1 MWECQCDCG
10 NTTVV
15 SGSGLTQGHSKS
27 CGCFR
32 SEYLSSK
39 MKIKKGEAEL
49 NRIYRGYAVSA
60 KRRKRSFPIS
70 KEEFRLI
77 TKQNCYYCG
86 CPPNNIKKAQ
96 GNNGDYVYTGIDRVD
111 NFKGYTTK
119 NTVPCCKDCNWAKK
133 DKSLREFKNWVKLIY
148 KNFIKN
154 KE

>member
-86 CPPNNIKKAQ
+86 TKPEKRRVSSTAIKKGVNGAYC
-96 GNNGDYVYTGIDRVD
+96 GNGIDRVD
-111 NFKGYTTK
+111 NNKGYEKT
-119 NTVPCCKDCNWAKK
+119 NLVPCCSSCNFMKLK
-133 DKSLREFKNWVKLIY
+133 HSQDEFLAHV
-148 KNFIKN
+148 
-154 KE
+154 